1 MEALIETITV
11 DDEQPLVRITLTVRR
26 STYRATRPKETD
38 YIQPWMH
45 GSGYEQE
52 LADSQA
58 SYKAAVESWRISETL
73 RIGNNNEIE
82 ALRLGDCTL
91 LQDSF
96 VPEKVPE

>member
-11 DDEQPLVRITLTVRR
+11 DDEQPLVRVTLTVRR
-26 STYRATRPKETD
+26 STYRAPKPKESD
-38 YIQPWMH
+38 YIQPWMN

-52 LADSQA
+52 LANSQA
-58 SYKAAVESWRISETL
+58 SYKASVESWRVGEIL

-91 LQDSF
+91 LQDAF
-96 VPEKVPE
+96 VPTKVPE